1 MLKET
6 TEAVSVI
13 MNKGNI
19 PIRGFYDI
27 NNSVLLSKKG
37 GVLDMGEL
45 LKVLFNMRLAEN
57 LKSFLTKDIE
67 EVAIISDLAELIYV
81 NKAVAD
87 DIDRCIISENKISN
101 NAGVKLKALRRSAV

>member
-1 MLKET
+1 MMNEKVYKDLEYKKILDMLKEEAGAYLTKEFIGTLEPETDIFKIKDMLKET

-37 GVLDMGEL
+37 GVLDMEEL
-45 LKVLFNMRLAEN
+45 LKVLFNMKFVIN
-57 LKSFLTKDIE
+57 I
-67 EVAIISDLAELIYV
+67 VASL
-81 NKAVAD
+81 
-87 DIDRCIISENKISN
+87 S
-101 NAGVKLKALRRSAV
+101 GF